1 MNKFLIEYM
10 GALIITYAIIFS
22 HENPIMVGLTHT
34 GVLYVAK
41 SLNIE
46 GQFTPLATICHIL
59 LNRIDL
65 YEALKILAT
74 HILAAFS
81 IVLIYQKKTL
91 M

>member
-1 MNKFLIEYM
+1 MNRYLVEYM
-10 GALIITYAIIFS
+10 GALVITYAVIFS
-22 HENPIMVGLTHT
+22 HENPLLVGFAHT
-34 GVLYVAK
+34 SVLYIAK
-41 SLNIE
+41 SLEIE

-59 LNRIDL
+59 LNRIDF

-81 IVLIYQKKTL
+81 IVLVYQKKTL